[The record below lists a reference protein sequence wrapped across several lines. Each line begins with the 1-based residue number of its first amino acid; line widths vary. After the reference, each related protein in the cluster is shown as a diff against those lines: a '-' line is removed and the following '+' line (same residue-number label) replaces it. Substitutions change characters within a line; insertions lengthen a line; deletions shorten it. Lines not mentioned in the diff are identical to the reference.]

1 MKTIQIDQDLYN
13 YLVSKA
19 ESPGEPP
26 AQTLRR
32 ELHVAPPLVSLD
44 IDDEVYAFLLSKT
57 TTVGEPA
64 SAIIRR
70 ELGIDGEGPGPEP
83 GGPTIVTFRIPAGT
97 GASAWNTQD
106 APVVATVGDTLR
118 IVNDDGVAHG
128 LHTNGVPFPH
138 PATDIPPGASRDFVL
153 QFAFNEQ
160 GVIQS
165 LYDHDFGQ
173 PAQFWIQVRRR

>member
-1 MKTIQIDQDLYN
+1 MKTIQIDQDLYS

-57 TTVGEPA
+57 TTLGEPA
-64 SAIIRR
+64 STIIRR
-70 ELGIDGEGPGPEP
+70 ELGLDGGGPGP

-97 GASAWNTQD
+97 GASAWNTQE

-118 IVNDDGVAHG
+118 VVNDDAVAHG
-128 LHTNGVPFPH
+128 LHTSGVPFPH
-138 PATDIPPGASRDFVL
+138 PASDIAPGASQDFVL
-153 QFAFNEQ
+153 QSAFNDQ
-160 GVIQS
+160 GVTQP
-165 LYDHDFGQ
+165 LHDHDFGP
-173 PAQFWIQVRRR
+173 PAQFWIQVRRP

>member
-44 IDDEVYAFLLSKT
+44 IDDELYAFLLSKT

-64 SAIIRR
+64 STIIRR
-70 ELGIDGEGPGPEP
+70 ELGMDGEGPEPEA
-83 GGPTIVTFRIPAGT
+83 PTIVTFRIPAGT
-97 GASAWNTQD
+97 GASAWNTQQ

-118 IVNDDGVAHG
+118 VVNDDVVAHG
-128 LHTNGVPFPH
+128 LHTNGAPFPH
-138 PATDIPPGASRDFVL
+138 PASDIAPGASRDFVL
-153 QFAFNEQ
+153 QSAFNDQ
-160 GVIQS
+160 GVLQP

-173 PAQFWIQVRRR
+173 PAQFWIQVRRP